1 MKGRLVFIACLVTAM
16 PVYAQSI
23 LVSDFNGTEPALH
36 TPWTH
41 VSYLDP
47 NISYSG
53 WRLGQGAIPTSGVN
67 NALAFYFNATSVDSN
82 LAEAIRDKE
91 YVYFSI
97 QPTTGTLNLS
107 GKKVNFEIQRIDWWA
122 PRSYAVFTSVAGFAN
137 GSQLFR

>member
-1 MKGRLVFIACLVTAM
+1 MKGWLVFIACLVAAI

-36 TPWTH
+36 TPWTP

-67 NALAFYFNATSVDSN
+67 NALAFYVNAPSIDSN
-82 LAEAIRDKE
+82 LAEAITDKE

-97 QPTTGTLNLS
+97 QPTTVY
-107 GKKVNFEIQRIDWWA
+107 KDR
-122 PRSYAVFTSVAGFAN
+122 
-137 GSQLFR
+137 